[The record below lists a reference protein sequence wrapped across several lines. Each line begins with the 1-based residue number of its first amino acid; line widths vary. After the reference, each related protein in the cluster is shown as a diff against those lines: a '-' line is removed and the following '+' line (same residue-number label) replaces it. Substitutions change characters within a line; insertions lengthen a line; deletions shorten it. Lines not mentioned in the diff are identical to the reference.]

1 MNEDGTMARLDD
13 LVPIAQRHALKIGTI
28 RDLIAYRRR
37 HDHLVERRA
46 ETRFTSR
53 WGGEWT
59 AISFF
64 NKAEGTDQIALV
76 KGKVDPATPT
86 LVRMHVL
93 SPFTDMFG
101 EGGERGDMLRRSM
114 EIIGEAGAGVDRKS
128 TRLNSS
134 H

>member
-64 NKAEGTDQIALV
+64 NKAEGTAQIALV

-86 LVRMHVL
+86 LGGRPVL
-93 SPFTDMFG
+93 SPFPHLRP
-101 EGGERGDMLRRSM
+101 GGGC
-114 EIIGEAGAGVDRKS
+114 GG
-128 TRLNSS
+128 TRV
-134 H
+134 

>member
-64 NKAEGTDQIALV
+64 NKAEGT
-76 KGKVDPATPT
+76 
-86 LVRMHVL
+86 
-93 SPFTDMFG
+93 
-101 EGGERGDMLRRSM
+101 RSEEHTSELQSLM
-114 EIIGEAGAGVDRKS
+114 RISYAVFCLKKKNKH
-128 TRLNSS
+128 TMNLL
-134 H
+134 

>member
-1 MNEDGTMARLDD
+1 MARLDD

-76 KGKVDPATPT
+76 KGQVDPATPT

-101 EGGERGDMLRRSM
+101 EGGERGDK
-114 EIIGEAGAGVDRKS
+114 IGRASCRERVCQYG
-128 TRLNSS
+128 
-134 H
+134 